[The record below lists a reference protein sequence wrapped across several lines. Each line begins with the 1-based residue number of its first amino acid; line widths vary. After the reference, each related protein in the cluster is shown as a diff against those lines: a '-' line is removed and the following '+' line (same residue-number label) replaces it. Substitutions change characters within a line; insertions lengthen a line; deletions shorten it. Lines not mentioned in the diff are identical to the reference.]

1 MKLSIRITPNAK
13 KTEIVGTDQTLFGDE
28 VMKLKVAAPPV
39 EGKAN
44 REVIE
49 FFAKHYNVS
58 KSKVRIVT
66 GEKSRNKIIEVDK

>member
-1 MKLSIRITPNAK
+1 M
-13 KTEIVGTDQTLFGDE
+13 TLFGDE

-49 FFAKHYNVS
+49 FLANHFKVA
-58 KSKVRIVT
+58 KSKVRIIS
-66 GEKSRNKIIEVDK
+66 GEKSRNKIIEIK